1 MMGKIRWGVALL
13 ALGALALTATACAG
27 KAEPRVE
34 PASDRPTF
42 VWIFSDP

>member
-1 MMGKIRWGVALL
+1 MKWQVRWAAALL

-27 KAEPRVE
+27 GGRAQVQ